1 VFRLLTILACCAG
14 AAACGSKSPEP
25 PVVTPPGGSETI
37 TGAERI
43 GWDQRAGDAVELAGI
58 SYVIYVDGTR
68 MPLAD
73 VTCASSAS
81 AAGYACSARLPAMT
95 AGAHTVQLASTVD
108 DGGLQESARSA
119 SLNVTVAAQTAGEL
133 RPPSDAVR
141 GSHGITPG
149 SIVANDGTRLRAE
162 LVVDGLHEPAD
173 LAFTPDGRLLIAERA
188 GSVRIVPYQ
197 PRGGPDVSHAAAEP
211 ALSLTEAGIDTTLL
225 SIAVDSQ
232 FERSRFVY
240 ALYTGS
246 SPSEEPTFTLAR
258 FRESGGSLA
267 DRVVL
272 LDGVA
277 AARRPAGTL
286 RFGPDGKLYAA
297 LDDGGDPRRRH
308 DRASLNGK
316 VVRLNPDGTTPRD
329 QAGATP
335 VYAEG
340 FGLPVG
346 LDWDARRETMWV
358 ADRDATAT
366 LRAVGAD
373 PAAGAGEKRGTL
385 RSSYALPR
393 NSAPASIA
401 FYNRDLVP
409 AFAGSLLVASDEGG
423 GRILMIAGQRIET
436 LLQDQAGGIRSV
448 AVAPDGSIYFAT
460 TGAVGRIVVDF

>member
-1 VFRLLTILACCAG
+1 
-14 AAACGSKSPEP
+14 
-25 PVVTPPGGSETI
+25 
-37 TGAERI
+37 
-43 GWDQRAGDAVELAGI
+43 
-58 SYVIYVDGTR
+58 
-68 MPLAD
+68 M
-73 VTCASSAS
+73 
-81 AAGYACSARLPAMT
+81 
-95 AGAHTVQLASTVD
+95 
-108 DGGLQESARSA
+108 
-119 SLNVTVAAQTAGEL
+119 
-133 RPPSDAVR
+133 
-141 GSHGITPG
+141 
-149 SIVANDGTRLRAE
+149 
-162 LVVDGLHEPAD
+162 
-173 LAFTPDGRLLIAERA
+173 IAERA
-188 GSVRIVPYQ
+188 GTVRIVLNQ
-197 PRGGPDVSHAAAEP
+197 PHGGPDVSHATAEP
-211 ALSLTEAGIDTTLL
+211 ALSLTVAGIDATLL
-225 SIAVDSQ
+225 SIAVDPQ

-240 ALYTGS
+240 ALYTASS

-286 RFGPDGKLYAA
+286 RFGPDGKMYTA
-297 LDDGGDPRRRH
+297 LDDGGDPRRRL

-366 LRAVGAD
+366 LRAVVAD

-401 FYNRDLVP
+401 FYNGDLVP

-423 GRILMIAGQRIET
+423 RILMVAGQRVET
-436 LLQDQAGGIRSV
+436 LLQAQAGGIRSV